1 MKNLSSKPKASKL
14 TPLKIGFISSFV
26 FHSIL
31 FTILII
37 DFTNDK
43 QAQSMRSQ
51 AINISLANISGS
63 NIDSRQLIKQHK
75 KHKHHRKHHHKPQ
88 NFTETIPIMEHSQEI
103 FEESKDEKDLQNADS
118 AINSTLGASVN
129 LGDKIEILGNDD
141 ALYAT
146 ILDIINSNR
155 NYPRMAIIRKLKD
168 RIQVEFILHKNGKV
182 QAIKVLKGRHQILND
197 NAIDTINRVSDRFP
211 KPERSKMI
219 RLTLVYDLT

>member
-26 FHSIL
+26 FHSVL
-31 FTILII
+31 FAILII

-43 QAQSMRSQ
+43 QAESMRSQ
-51 AINISLANISGS
+51 AINIKLANISGS

-75 KHKHHRKHHHKPQ
+75 KHNHKKHHHHKPRQ
-88 NFTETIPIMEHSQEI
+88 LTEAIPIMEHSQEI
-103 FEESKDEKDLQNADS
+103 FEESENSEDLQNADS
-118 AINSTLGASVN
+118 TIDSTLGASVN

-168 RIQVEFILHKNGKV
+168 RIQVEFILHKNGEV
-182 QAIKVLKGRHQILND
+182 QAIKVLKGKHQILND
-197 NAIDTINRVSDRFP
+197 NAVDTIHRVSDRFP

>member
-1 MKNLSSKPKASKL
+1 MKSLSSKPKASKL

-26 FHSIL
+26 FHSVL
-31 FTILII
+31 FAILII

-43 QAQSMRSQ
+43 QAESMRSQ

-88 NFTETIPIMEHSQEI
+88 NLTEAIPIMEHSQEI
-103 FEESKDEKDLQNADS
+103 FEESKDSKDLQNADS
-118 AINSTLGASVN
+118 TIDSTLGASVK